1 MAPVSSLETLYG
13 EVCNAYHAITE
24 FRGKLL
30 ALVPVV
36 SGAGFTL
43 IIGSPG
49 EVDQR
54 LLLPVG
60 IFGLAATLGLFVYE
74 LRGIFL
80 CHELR
85 DRGDLLERAMQ
96 RPEAA
101 DGLVHGHFLDRPKSH
116 QIREAWQLLDRK
128 HSIMVPTASF
138 LVYGSVIVGWLVVC
152 VFGIAGFF

>member
-1 MAPVSSLETLYG
+1 MSPESSMQVLYG

-49 EVDQR
+49 DVDQR

-60 IFGLAATLGLFVYE
+60 IFGLAATVGLFVYE

-85 DRGDLLERAMQ
+85 DRGERLERAMQ
-96 RPEAA
+96 LPEPAG
-101 DGLVHGHFLDRPKSH
+101 DPIPGHFLERPKSH
-116 QIREAWQLLDRK
+116 RIRDAWGLLDRR
-128 HSIMVPTASF
+128 HPIMVPTASF
-138 LVYGSVIVGWLVVC
+138 LVYGSAMLGWLVVS
-152 VFGIAGFF
+152 VFGVAEFV

>member
-1 MAPVSSLETLYG
+1 MAPVSTLETLYG

-43 IIGSPG
+43 IIRSPG
-49 EVDQR
+49 NVDQR

-60 IFGLAATLGLFVYE
+60 IFGLAVTLGLFVYE

-85 DRGDLLERAMQ
+85 NRGELLERAMQ

-101 DGLVHGHFLDRPKSH
+101 DELMRGHFLDRPKSH
-116 QIREAWQLLDRK
+116 GIRDAWRLLDHGRP
-128 HSIMVPTASF
+128 IMVPTASF
-138 LVYGSVIVGWLVVC
+138 LVYGTVLIGWLVVC
-152 VFGIAGFF
+152 GFGVVGFV

>member
-1 MAPVSSLETLYG
+1 MTPGSTLEALYA

-49 EVDQR
+49 DVDQR

-60 IFGLAATLGLFVYE
+60 IFGLAVTGGPVR
-74 LRGIFL
+74 LRAA
-80 CHELR
+80 R
-85 DRGDLLERAMQ
+85 DLPLPRASRPRRTARAGDAAPHGGRRSDPGPFP
-96 RPEAA
+96 RPPEE
-101 DGLVHGHFLDRPKSH
+101 S
-116 QIREAWQLLDRK
+116 
-128 HSIMVPTASF
+128 
-138 LVYGSVIVGWLVVC
+138 
-152 VFGIAGFF
+152 

>member
-1 MAPVSSLETLYG
+1 MSPESSMQLLYG

-43 IIGSPG
+43 IIDSPG
-49 EVDQR
+49 DVDQR

-60 IFGLAATLGLFVYE
+60 IFGLAATVGLFVYE

-85 DRGDLLERAMQ
+85 DRGERLERAPCSSQ
-96 RPEAA
+96 SRP
-101 DGLVHGHFLDRPKSH
+101 VTRPRGTSSSG
-116 QIREAWQLLDRK
+116 RRA
-128 HSIMVPTASF
+128 T
-138 LVYGSVIVGWLVVC
+138 GSGTPGGCSIVG
-152 VFGIAGFF
+152 AR

>member
-1 MAPVSSLETLYG
+1 MAPVSTLETLYG

-49 EVDQR
+49 DVDQR

-60 IFGLAATLGLFVYE
+60 IFGLAVTLGLFVYE

-85 DRGDLLERAMQ
+85 DRGERLERAMQ
-96 RPEAA
+96 VPEPA
-101 DGLVHGHFLDRPKSH
+101 DALTPGHFL
-116 QIREAWQLLDRK
+116 
-128 HSIMVPTASF
+128 
-138 LVYGSVIVGWLVVC
+138 
-152 VFGIAGFF
+152 